1 MGLVEG
7 RRPVDLPV
15 ESRLP
20 DLGRAAGWL
29 NSPPLDAAD
38 LRGEVVLVEFWT
50 YTCIN
55 WLRTLGHV
63 RAWAREY
70 RDQGLVVIG
79 VHTPEFPFEADADN
93 VRRAVERLGVD
104 HPVALD
110 PGRTLWEAFGNRY
123 WPAFYLADVDGR
135 VRHHRFGEDHLDE
148 TEDAIRHLLRDAGRH
163 PAGDERVPVAPI
175 GIEAPADWAHL
186 GSPETYLGW
195 ARGERFASPGGAA
208 LDRSR
213 TYVEPEHLRL
223 HEWAFVGEWVVA
235 RRASVLTGATGTL
248 IVRFHARD
256 LHLVMAPRGAPVPFR
271 VLLDGRAPGDAHGLD
286 VDAAGHGTLAEPRLH
301 HLIRAPGAVE
311 DRVLEITFLAPGAET
326 YVLTFG

>member
-1 MGLVEG
+1 MDLVEG

-63 RAWAREY
+63 RAWARAY
-70 RDQGLVVIG
+70 REHGLVVIG
-79 VHTPEFPFEADADN
+79 VHTPEFPFEADAGN
-93 VRRAVERLGVD
+93 VRREVERLGVD

-110 PGRTLWEAFGNRY
+110 PDRTLWEAFGNRY

-135 VRHHRFGEDHLDE
+135 VRHHRFGEDHLEE
-148 TEDAIRHLLRDAGRH
+148 TEDAIRRLLHDAGRH
-163 PAGDERVPVAPI
+163 PAGDERVPVTPT

-186 GSPETYLGW
+186 GSPDRTSGGRG
-195 ARGERFASPGGAA
+195 ARGSPPRAAPPSTGAGPTSSPSTSGSTSGRSSASGSWPGG
-208 LDRSR
+208 
-213 TYVEPEHLRL
+213 
-223 HEWAFVGEWVVA
+223 
-235 RRASVLTGATGTL
+235 RAS
-248 IVRFHARD
+248 
-256 LHLVMAPRGAPVPFR
+256 
-271 VLLDGRAPGDAHGLD
+271 
-286 VDAAGHGTLAEPRLH
+286 
-301 HLIRAPGAVE
+301 
-311 DRVLEITFLAPGAET
+311 
-326 YVLTFG
+326 